1 MNKTKGT
8 ICDVLIVVA
17 AVALLLGTIS
27 RIIASPFVF
36 GVTSQAF
43 LQFAQ
48 GLLLFAIAVGVREL
62 MKK

>member
-8 ICDVLIVVA
+8 ICDVFIVIA
-17 AVALLLGTIS
+17 AVALLFGVIT
-27 RIIASPFVF
+27 RIAANPIVF

-43 LQFAQ
+43 LQLAQ
-48 GLLLFAIAVGVREL
+48 GFLLFAIAVGVREL

>member
-8 ICDVLIVVA
+8 ICDVFIVIA
-17 AVALLLGTIS
+17 AVALLFGVIT
-27 RIIASPFVF
+27 RIAANPFVF

-43 LQFAQ
+43 LQLAQ